1 MTEKEKMLAGK
12 IYDPSDKELVGLR
25 TKAHRLSKEYN
36 ELLETDERRAKIIK
50 ELGIIGDAVYF
61 QGPIQFDYGCFTS
74 IGKNFYANFNFT
86 CLDCCP
92 VTIGDNVFMIL
103 TFSTCVYLN
112 PTILLNL
119 WYLTS
124 LYFNTS
130 QNKINAKF
138 GLKSTFLHILKLH

>member
-1 MTEKEKMLAGK
+1 MTEKEKMLTGK

-74 IGKNFYANFNFT
+74 IGAN
-86 CLDCCP
+86 
-92 VTIGDNVFMIL
+92 
-103 TFSTCVYLN
+103 S
-112 PTILLNL
+112 
-119 WYLTS
+119 
-124 LYFNTS
+124 
-130 QNKINAKF
+130 
-138 GLKSTFLHILKLH
+138 